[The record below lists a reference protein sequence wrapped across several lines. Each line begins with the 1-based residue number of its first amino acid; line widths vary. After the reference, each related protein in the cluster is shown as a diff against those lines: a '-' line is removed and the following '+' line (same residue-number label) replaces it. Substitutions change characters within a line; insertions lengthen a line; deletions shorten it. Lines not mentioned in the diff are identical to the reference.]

1 MANSATF
8 SVSNKNLLLALKQL
22 NKLEKLAKRRK
33 ITLEITLFQYYILLV
48 VPGVE
53 LKVKASTNGSAKATV
68 LLWYITDIVSGQKEE
83 ILFFTIMYNQ
93 IHLNG
98 LVFNALTTHF
108 DDDRIL
114 RSIQLPIN
122 FTFIDI
128 ARLYLSEK
136 YTSDEMLFNNL
147 SEKVVKSFKEVNED
161 IEKAYNQLA
170 KYGVRKVEIEELMH
184 KKLKGSDREGDS

>member
-1 MANSATF
+1 MVKSATF
-8 SVSNKNLLLALKQL
+8 SVTQKNLFLALKQL

-33 ITLEITLFQYYILLV
+33 ITLEITLFQEYILLV

-68 LLWYITDIVSGQKEE
+68 LLWYFTDIVRSQKEE

-122 FTFIDI
+122 FTLIHI

-136 YTSDEMLFNNL
+136 YTSDELLFNNL
-147 SEKVVKSFKEVNED
+147 SDKVIKSFDQVNVD
-161 IEKAYNQLA
+161 IMKAYNLLS

-184 KKLKGSDREGDS
+184 RKLKSE